1 MMVSHYRLY
10 RSGVLY
16 ETHQRELDL
25 TSFAKG
31 SQDRWGGFVT
41 INQIKFFTLG
51 KIGSFLYTIPMSGCT
66 PLRKP
71 EWIRVKVPSGETWQ
85 HVTAI
90 LERRSLHT
98 VCDEAR
104 CPNKGECWGAGTAT
118 FMILGDTCT
127 RNCRFCAV
135 ATAKSGKPVLPEEAE
150 QLALAVQELALKY
163 AVLTSVDRD
172 DLADRGAHH
181 FAHCVRAIK
190 EKNPSVRVEVLLPD
204 YREGEIEPVLEARPD
219 VVAHNIETVRSLQ
232 SVRDRR
238 ASYEKSLHT
247 LYLAKQGGS
256 PVTKSSLL
264 LGLGE
269 QVDEVLS
276 AMDDLR
282 SVGVDVLVL
291 GQYLQPG
298 PQQIPVVE
306 YIHPDR
312 FREYARIGRQ
322 KGFSTVVA
330 SPFARTSYHAQE
342 AWGEHTANDRPPED
356 EYR

>member
-1 MMVSHYRLY
+1 
-10 RSGVLY
+10 
-16 ETHQRELDL
+16 
-25 TSFAKG
+25 
-31 SQDRWGGFVT
+31 
-41 INQIKFFTLG
+41 
-51 KIGSFLYTIPMSGCT
+51 MSGIT

-71 EWIRVKVPSGETWQ
+71 EWIRVRVPAGETWQ
-85 HVTAI
+85 QVRAM

-127 RNCRFCAV
+127 RGCRFCAV
-135 ATAKSGKPVLPEEAE
+135 ATGKTGQPVLPEEAE
-150 QLALAVQELALKY
+150 QLALAVQELKLKY

-172 DLADRGAHH
+172 DLPDRGAHH
-181 FAHCVRAIK
+181 FARCIQAIK
-190 EKNPSVRVEVLLPD
+190 HLNPDVRVEVLIPD
-204 YREGEIEPVLEARPD
+204 FREGELEAVMDARPD
-219 VVAHNIETVRSLQ
+219 VVAHNIETVPSLQ
-232 SVRDRR
+232 HIRDRR

-247 LYLAKQGGS
+247 LRLAKQLGAG
-256 PVTKSSLL
+256 VTKSSIL

-269 QVDEVLS
+269 QIDEVLA
-276 AMDDLR
+276 AMDDLH

-298 PQQIPVVE
+298 PQQLPVVE
-306 YIHPDR
+306 YIHPDQ
-312 FREYARIGRQ
+312 FKAYAKIGRE

-342 AWGEHTANDRPPED
+342 AWEGNP
-356 EYR
+356 